1 MCCLNI
7 CLAVFIDDDLSA
19 DKLQNWFDLTAI
31 KNISGSHS
39 HCSKTYIEQIRTSE
53 SSRTRDL
60 TSSRILKES
69 SRFLS
74 NRLGFPW
81 PGWLYTDIPVI
92 LYEIVQQLLF
102 LWVENTS
109 DAHQDTWLHAYFC
122 SKPPCCCFLSVQCKC
137 YLLCHFH
144 HCLLQFAFAWSQS
157 FIFFLYMNLII
168 RFQIFCTA
176 LHIKAF
182 SIGLWY
188 F

>member
-7 CLAVFIDDDLSA
+7 CLAVFIDADLSA

-81 PGWLYTDIPVI
+81 PGWLHGYSCYSLWNCTTALVFVTGEHIRHTPGHMI
-92 LYEIVQQLLF
+92 TCIFLFQTSLLLF
-102 LWVENTS
+102 LKCTVHMLFVMSFPPLFATICFCMIS
-109 DAHQDTWLHAYFC
+109 VFYLFSLH
-122 SKPPCCCFLSVQCKC
+122 
-137 YLLCHFH
+137 
-144 HCLLQFAFAWSQS
+144 
-157 FIFFLYMNLII
+157 
-168 RFQIFCTA
+168 
-176 LHIKAF
+176 
-182 SIGLWY
+182 
-188 F
+188 